1 MYRIGK
7 EEAEAASRVIE
18 SGNLFRVGSVRHEV
32 ESFERA
38 FSERL
43 GVSHTLLLSGGTG
56 ALAAALVAIGIGPGD
71 EVIVPAYTF
80 IATPIAVLMTGA
92 VPVIAEVDETL
103 TLDPAD
109 VRRKLSPHTRALLP
123 VHIQGFPCDMAAL
136 MDIARTHELR
146 VVEDACQAAGGSFHG
161 KALGAIGDAGA
172 FSFNAFKIITAG
184 EGGAFVTNNEDYY
197 RRAVLYHDCGA
208 AFWSRDTV
216 AGTIPFAGS
225 NLRASEIT
233 GAIMRVQLGRLDG
246 ILRDLRRVKR
256 TMMERLSA
264 DTRFARDVIFIPSHD
279 LSGDCGTTLGFR
291 FADAAS
297 AKAFAAA
304 VGGNR
309 PIDTERHVYTHWDA
323 ILAKQGAGT
332 SFQNPYLLP
341 QNLGLQTDYTLDM
354 CPRTLDLLSRSVY
367 LPLHCDWDESVIA
380 DKISVILKSL

>member
-18 SGNLFRVGSVRHEV
+18 SGSLFRVGSVRHEV

-38 FSERL
+38 FSERI

-80 IATPIAVLMTGA
+80 IASPIAVLMTGA

-103 TLDPAD
+103 TLDPED

-123 VHIQGFPCDMAAL
+123 VHIQGFPCDMAQL
-136 MDIARTHELR
+136 TDIAREHDLR
-146 VVEDACQAAGGSFHG
+146 VVEDACQSAGGSFRG
-161 KALGAIGDAGA
+161 QALGSIGDAGA

-184 EGGAFVTNNEDYY
+184 EGGAFVTSNEDYY

-233 GAIMRVQLGRLDG
+233 GAIMRVQLSRLDG
-246 ILRDLRRVKR
+246 ILADLRRVKR
-256 TMMERLSA
+256 TMTERLSA
-264 DTRFARDVIFIPSHD
+264 DARFREKAAFIPSHD
-279 LSGDCGTTLGFR
+279 PDGDCGTTLGLR
-291 FADAAS
+291 FPDAETA
-297 AKAFAAA
+297 AAFAAA
-304 VGGNR
+304 IGGNR
-309 PIDTERHVYTHWDA
+309 PFDTERHVYTHWDA
-323 ILAKQGAGT
+323 VLGKRGAGT

-341 QNLGLQTDYTLDM
+341 QNQGLQTDYSPDM
-354 CPRTLDLLSRSVY
+354 CPRTLDYLSRSVY
-367 LPLHCDWDESVIA
+367 LPLHCDWDDGVID
-380 DKISVILKSL
+380 DKINTILKSL